1 MKGGYGVFN
10 NLNILYKNNM
20 ENLGLYFLMPYLYMI
35 FWLGLFLIIFKF
47 GLKFLK
53 NRNKTQIRNI
63 DKSIYYR
70 DIPCFE
76 NIELAYWLLYNFS
89 DIKKNDLN
97 NGLLG
102 AYLLDW
108 YKKGY
113 IDIKSSQKLGLNNNN
128 YSIDLKDGNWSKS
141 YVESSIYKF
150 LKTVAGNNNI
160 LEKNEIQNY
169 CSVDGKSFEL
179 EYMFKN
185 ILKVI
190 QEDLERQ
197 NYITVEKAKD
207 YILFK
212 TQEKITLSD
221 ELINE
226 YQNLNGL
233 KNFLLDYSNMEEKMH
248 IEVHIW
254 ENYLIFANLL
264 GIADKV
270 KQQFNKIY
278 PNFNAVNSMFDVSF
292 DNTIVGQLNTAY
304 KGLKWQFYILIG
316 SILLVEVVIFGRGSF
331 IKPILKILPFAII
344 AGILYW
350 LLRKYLINKKVKEMN
365 SITYAKIT
373 KVDVHYNTERDFE
386 TNKDITTKSY
396 SFSYEYSVNGVYY
409 TGYGHSN
416 FKKIEKQ
423 KIKIYYNEMKP
434 QESETAQKHNYYLK
448 LFIFIIVILIMLFL
462 ALNKNS

>member
-1 MKGGYGVFN
+1 MG
-10 NLNILYKNNM
+10 
-20 ENLGLYFLMPYLYMI
+20 NLGLYLLMPYLYMI
-35 FWLGLFLIIFKF
+35 FWSGLFLVIFKF

-53 NRNKTQIRNI
+53 DGNKNQIKNI

-76 NIELAYWLLYNFS
+76 SIDLAYWLLYNFS
-89 DIKKNDLN
+89 NIKKNDLN

-113 IDIKSSQKLGLNNNN
+113 IDIKSSQKLGLKSNN
-128 YSIDLKDGNWSKS
+128 YSIDLKDGNWAKG
-141 YVESSIYKF
+141 YVESSIYNF

-160 LEKNEIQNY
+160 LEKNEIRNY
-169 CSVDGKSFEL
+169 CSVDGKKFEL
-179 EYMFKN
+179 EYMFKK
-185 ILKVI
+185 ILKI
-190 QEDLERQ
+190 TQEDLERQ
-197 NYITVEKAKD
+197 NLITVIKAKD
-207 YILFK
+207 YIFFK
-212 TQEKITLSD
+212 TQEKITLSN
-221 ELINE
+221 ELVNE

-248 IEVHIW
+248 IEVNIW

-278 PNFNAVNSMFDVSF
+278 PSFNAVNSIFDVSF
-292 DNTIVGQLNTAY
+292 DNTIEGHLNTVY
-304 KGLKWQFYILIG
+304 KSFKWQFYVLVG
-316 SILLVEVVIFGRGSF
+316 SVLLVAIVFFGNGSF
-331 IKPILKILPFAII
+331 IKPILKLLPFAII
-344 AGILYW
+344 VGMLYW
-350 LLRKYLINKKVKEMN
+350 LLRKYLINKKVKEMDAT
-365 SITYAKIT
+365 TYAKIT
-373 KVDVHYNTERDFE
+373 DVSVYYNTERDLE
-386 TNKDITTKSY
+386 TNRNITTKNY
-396 SFSYEYSVNGVYY
+396 SFTYEYSVNGVHY

-416 FKKIEKQ
+416 FKKREKQ

-448 LFIFIIVILIMLFL
+448 IFIFIIAILIILFW
-462 ALNKNS
+462 ALNKSN

>member
-1 MKGGYGVFN
+1 MYGIFN
-10 NLNILYKNNM
+10 NLNIPYKNNM
-20 ENLGLYFLMPYLYMI
+20 GNLGLYLLMPYLYMI

-47 GLKFLK
+47 GLNFLK
-53 NRNKTQIRNI
+53 NRNKTQIRNV

-76 NIELAYWLLYNFS
+76 NIDLAYWLLYNFS

-128 YSIDLKDGNWSKS
+128 YSIDLKDGNWAKS
-141 YVESSIYKF
+141 YVESSVYNF

-160 LEKNEIQNY
+160 LEKNEIRNY
-169 CSVDGKSFEL
+169 CSVDGKKFEL

-197 NYITVEKAKD
+197 NYITVIKAKD
-207 YILFK
+207 YIFVK

-278 PNFNAVNSMFDVSF
+278 PSFNAVNPMFDVSF
-292 DNTIVGQLNTAY
+292 DNTIVGQLNTVY
-304 KGLKWQFYILIG
+304 KGFKWQFYALAG
-316 SILLVEVVIFGRGSF
+316 SVLLLALVFLENGNI
-331 IKPILKILPFAII
+331 ILPLLKMSPFIMI
-344 AGILYW
+344 AGMLYW

-365 SITYAKIT
+365 ATTYAKIT
-373 KVDVHYNTERDFE
+373 KVNVHYNTERDLE
-386 TNKDITTKSY
+386 TNRDITTKSY
-396 SFSYEYSVNGVYY
+396 SFTYEYSVNGVYY

-416 FKKIEKQ
+416 FKKRERQ

-448 LFIFIIVILIMLFL
+448 LFIFVIAILIMLFW
-462 ALNKNS
+462 ALSKSN

>member
-128 YSIDLKDGNWSKS
+128 YSIDLKGGNWSKS

-169 CSVDGKSFEL
+169 CSVDGKNFEL
-179 EYMFKN
+179 EYMFRN

-316 SILLVEVVIFGRGSF
+316 SILLVAVVIFGRGSF

-386 TNKDITTKSY
+386 TNRDITTKSY

>member
-1 MKGGYGVFN
+1 MG
-10 NLNILYKNNM
+10 
-20 ENLGLYFLMPYLYMI
+20 NLGLYLLMPYLYMI
-35 FWLGLFLIIFKF
+35 FWLGVFLVIFKF
-47 GLKFLK
+47 GLNFLK
-53 NRNKTQIRNI
+53 DRNKNQIKNI

-76 NIELAYWLLYNFS
+76 SIDLAYWLLYNFS
-89 DIKKNDLN
+89 NMKKNDLN

-113 IDIKSSQKLGLNNNN
+113 IDIKSSQKTGLNNNY
-128 YSIDLKDGNWSKS
+128 YSIDLKDGNWAKS
-141 YVESSIYKF
+141 YVESSIYNF

-160 LEKNEIQNY
+160 LEKNEIRNY
-169 CSVDGKSFEL
+169 CSVDGKKFEL

-185 ILKVI
+185 ILKLT
-190 QEDLERQ
+190 QEDLEKQ
-197 NYITVEKAKD
+197 NYITVIKAKD
-207 YILFK
+207 SIFFK

-221 ELINE
+221 ELVNE

-292 DNTIVGQLNTAY
+292 DNTIVGQLNTVY
-304 KGLKWQFYILIG
+304 KSFKWQFYALIG
-316 SILLVEVVIFGRGSF
+316 CVLLVAIIFLGKGN
-331 IKPILKILPFAII
+331 IIIPLLKMLPFVMIAIM
-344 AGILYW
+344 LYW

-365 SITYAKIT
+365 ATTYAKIT
-373 KVDVHYNTERDFE
+373 KVNVYYNTERDLE
-386 TNKDITTKSY
+386 TNRNITTKSY
-396 SFSYEYSVNGVYY
+396 SFTYEYSVNGVYY

-416 FKKIEKQ
+416 FKKREKQ

-448 LFIFIIVILIMLFL
+448 IFIFIITILIILFW
-462 ALNKNS
+462 ALNKSNY

>member
-1 MKGGYGVFN
+1 
-10 NLNILYKNNM
+10 
-20 ENLGLYFLMPYLYMI
+20 MPYFYLI
-35 FWLGLFLIIFKF
+35 FWFGLFLVVFKF

-53 NRNKTQIRNI
+53 DRNKNQIKNI

-76 NIELAYWLLYNFS
+76 SIDLAYWLLYKFS

-113 IDIKSSQKLGLNNNN
+113 IDIKSSQKLGFKNDN
-128 YSIDLKDGNWSKS
+128 YSIDLKDGNWAKT
-141 YVESSIYKF
+141 YVESSIYNF

-160 LEKNEIQNY
+160 LEKNEIRNY
-169 CSVDGKSFEL
+169 CSVDGKKFEL

-185 ILKVI
+185 ILKVM

-197 NYITVEKAKD
+197 KFITVIKAKD

-212 TQEKITLSD
+212 TQEKITLSE
-221 ELINE
+221 ELVNE

-233 KNFLLDYSNMEEKMH
+233 KNFLLDYSMMEEKMH

-278 PNFNAVNSMFDVSF
+278 PSFNAVNSMFDVSF
-292 DNTIVGQLNTAY
+292 DNTIVGQLNTVY
-304 KGLKWQFYILIG
+304 RGFKWQFYVLAG
-316 SILLVEVVIFGRGSF
+316 SVLLLALVFFGNGN
-331 IKPILKILPFAII
+331 IILPLLKMSPFIII
-344 AGILYW
+344 AGMLYW

-365 SITYAKIT
+365 ATTYAKIT
-373 KVDVHYNTERDFE
+373 KVNVHYHTERDFE
-386 TNKDITTKSY
+386 TNRDITTKSY
-396 SFSYEYSVNGVYY
+396 SFTYEYSVDGVYY
-409 TGYGHSN
+409 TGHGHSN
-416 FKKIEKQ
+416 FKKRERQ
-423 KIKIYYNEMKP
+423 KIKIYYNAMKP

-448 LFIFIIVILIMLFL
+448 IFIFIIVLIVGLWYL
-462 ALNKNS
+462 LNLSN

>member
-1 MKGGYGVFN
+1 MK
-10 NLNILYKNNM
+10 
-20 ENLGLYFLMPYLYMI
+20 NLGLYLLMPYFYLI
-35 FWLGLFLIIFKF
+35 FWFGLFLVIFKF

-53 NRNKTQIRNI
+53 DRNKNQIKNI

-76 NIELAYWLLYNFS
+76 SIDLAYWLLYNFS
-89 DIKKNDLN
+89 EIKKNDLN

-113 IDIKSSQKLGLNNNN
+113 IAIKSSQTLGLKNDN
-128 YSIDLKDGNWSKS
+128 YSIDLKDGNWTKS
-141 YVESSIYKF
+141 YVESSIYNF
-150 LKTVAGNNNI
+150 FKTVAGNNNI
-160 LEKNEIQNY
+160 LEKNEIRNY
-169 CSVDGKSFEL
+169 CSVDGKKFEL

-185 ILKVI
+185 ILKVM

-197 NYITVEKAKD
+197 NLITVIKAKD
-207 YILFK
+207 YIFFK

-221 ELINE
+221 DLVNE

-233 KNFLLDYSNMEEKMH
+233 KNFLSDYSMMEEKMH
-248 IEVHIW
+248 IEVRIW

-270 KQQFNKIY
+270 KKQFNKIY

-304 KGLKWQFYILIG
+304 KGFKWQFYTLVA
-316 SILLVEVVIFGRGSF
+316 SVLLVAVVILGSGNI
-331 IKPILKILPFAII
+331 IKPILKILPFVII

-350 LLRKYLINKKVKEMN
+350 LLRKYLINKKVKEMD
-365 SITYAKIT
+365 STTYAKIT
-373 KVDVHYNTERDFE
+373 KVNVHYHTERDLE
-386 TNKDITTKSY
+386 TNRDITTKSY
-396 SFSYEYSVNGVYY
+396 SFTYEYSVDGVYY
-409 TGYGHSN
+409 TGHGHSN
-416 FKKIEKQ
+416 FKKRERQ

-448 LFIFIIVILIMLFL
+448 IFIFIIAILIMLFW
-462 ALNKNS
+462 ALNKSN

>member
-1 MKGGYGVFN
+1 M
-10 NLNILYKNNM
+10 IT
-20 ENLGLYFLMPYLYMI
+20 PYLYMI
-35 FWLGLFLIIFKF
+35 FWLGLFLVIFKF
-47 GLKFLK
+47 GLKILK
-53 NRNKTQIRNI
+53 DRNRNQIKNI

-76 NIELAYWLLYNFS
+76 SIDLAYWLLYNFS
-89 DIKKNDLN
+89 EIKKNDLN

-113 IDIKSSQKLGLNNNN
+113 IDIRSSQKIGLKNDN
-128 YSIDLKDGNWSKS
+128 YSIDLKDGNWAKS
-141 YVESSIYKF
+141 YVESSIYNF

-160 LEKNEIQNY
+160 LEKNEIRNY
-169 CSVDGKSFEL
+169 CSVDGKKFEL

-185 ILKVI
+185 ILKIV
-190 QEDLERQ
+190 QENLERQ
-197 NYITVEKAKD
+197 NHITVIKAKD
-207 YILFK
+207 YIFFK
-212 TQEKITLSD
+212 TQEKIILSN
-221 ELINE
+221 ELVYE

-233 KNFLLDYSNMEEKMH
+233 KNFLSDYSMMEEKMH
-248 IEVHIW
+248 IEVRIW

-270 KQQFNKIY
+270 KKQFSKIY

-292 DNTIVGQLNTAY
+292 DNTIVGHLNTAY
-304 KGLKWQFYILIG
+304 KGLKWQFYTLVA
-316 SILLVEVVIFGRGSF
+316 SVLLVAVVIFGSGNF

-350 LLRKYLINKKVKEMN
+350 LLRKYLINKKVKEMD
-365 SITYAKIT
+365 STTYAKIT
-373 KVDVHYNTERDFE
+373 KVNVHYHTKRDLE
-386 TNKDITTKSY
+386 TNRDITTKSY
-396 SFSYEYSVNGVYY
+396 SFTYEYSVDGVYY
-409 TGYGHSN
+409 TGHGHSN
-416 FKKIEKQ
+416 FKKRERQ

-448 LFIFIIVILIMLFL
+448 IFIFIIAILIMLFW
-462 ALNKNS
+462 ALNKSN

>member
-1 MKGGYGVFN
+1 MG
-10 NLNILYKNNM
+10 
-20 ENLGLYFLMPYLYMI
+20 NLGLYLLMPYLYMI

-47 GLKFLK
+47 GLNFLK
-53 NRNKTQIRNI
+53 NRNKTQIRNV

-76 NIELAYWLLYNFS
+76 NIDLAYWLLYNFS

-128 YSIDLKDGNWSKS
+128 YSIDLKDGNWAKS
-141 YVESSIYKF
+141 YVESSVYNF

-160 LEKNEIQNY
+160 LEKNEIRNY
-169 CSVDGKSFEL
+169 CSVDGKKFEL

-197 NYITVEKAKD
+197 NYITVIKAKD
-207 YILFK
+207 YIFVK

-278 PNFNAVNSMFDVSF
+278 PSFNAVNPMFDVSF
-292 DNTIVGQLNTAY
+292 DNTIVGQLNTVY
-304 KGLKWQFYILIG
+304 KGFKWQFYALAG
-316 SILLVEVVIFGRGSF
+316 SVLLLALVFLENGNI
-331 IKPILKILPFAII
+331 ILPLLKMSPFIMI
-344 AGILYW
+344 AGMLYW

-365 SITYAKIT
+365 ATTYAKIT
-373 KVDVHYNTERDFE
+373 KVNVHYNTERDLE
-386 TNKDITTKSY
+386 TNRDITTKSY
-396 SFSYEYSVNGVYY
+396 SFTYEYSVNGVYY

-416 FKKIEKQ
+416 FKKRERQ

-448 LFIFIIVILIMLFL
+448 LFIFVIAILIMLFW
-462 ALNKNS
+462 ALSKSN

>member
-1 MKGGYGVFN
+1 M
-10 NLNILYKNNM
+10 LY
-20 ENLGLYFLMPYLYMI
+20 LLMPYLYMI
-35 FWLGLFLIIFKF
+35 FLFGLFLVIFKF

-53 NRNKTQIRNI
+53 DRNKNQIKNI

-76 NIELAYWLLYNFS
+76 SIDLAYWLLYNFS

-113 IDIKSSQKLGLNNNN
+113 IDIKRSQKLGFKNDN
-128 YSIDLKDGNWSKS
+128 YSIDLKDGNWAKS
-141 YVESSIYKF
+141 YVESSVYNF

-160 LEKNEIQNY
+160 LEKNEIRNY
-169 CSVDGKSFEL
+169 CSVDGKKFEL

-185 ILKVI
+185 ILKVM

-197 NYITVEKAKD
+197 NYITVIKAKD
-207 YILFK
+207 YIFFK

-221 ELINE
+221 ELVNE

-248 IEVHIW
+248 IEVNIW

-278 PNFNAVNSMFDVSF
+278 PSFNAVNSMFDVSF
-292 DNTIVGQLNTAY
+292 DNTIVGQLNTVY
-304 KGLKWQFYILIG
+304 KGFKWQFYALAG
-316 SILLVEVVIFGRGSF
+316 SVLLVAIVIFGNGNIITPLLKMSPF
-331 IKPILKILPFAII
+331 IMI
-344 AGILYW
+344 AVMLYW

-365 SITYAKIT
+365 ATTYAKIT
-373 KVDVHYNTERDFE
+373 KVNVHYNTERDLE
-386 TNKDITTKSY
+386 TNRDITTKSY
-396 SFSYEYSVNGVYY
+396 SFTYEYSVNGVYY

-416 FKKIEKQ
+416 FKKRERQ

-448 LFIFIIVILIMLFL
+448 IFIFIIAILIMLFW
-462 ALNKNS
+462 ALNKSN

>member
-1 MKGGYGVFN
+1 MG
-10 NLNILYKNNM
+10 
-20 ENLGLYFLMPYLYMI
+20 NLGLYLLMPYLYMI
-35 FWLGLFLIIFKF
+35 FWLGLFLVIFKF

-53 NRNKTQIRNI
+53 DRNKNQTKNI

-76 NIELAYWLLYNFS
+76 SIDLAYWLLYNFS

-113 IDIKSSQKLGLNNNN
+113 IDIKSSQKLGLKNDN
-128 YSIDLKDGNWSKS
+128 YSIDLKDGNWEKS
-141 YVESSIYKF
+141 YVESSIYNF

-160 LEKNEIQNY
+160 LEKNEIRNY
-169 CSVDGKSFEL
+169 CSVDGKKFEL

-185 ILKVI
+185 ILKVM
-190 QEDLERQ
+190 QEDLERKK
-197 NYITVEKAKD
+197 YITVIKAKD
-207 YILFK
+207 YIFFK
-212 TQEKITLSD
+212 TQEKITLSN
-221 ELINE
+221 ELVNE
-226 YQNLNGL
+226 YENLNGL

-264 GIADKV
+264 GIANKV

-278 PNFNAVNSMFDVSF
+278 PNFNAIDSMFDVSL
-292 DNTIVGQLNTAY
+292 DNTIVGQLNTVY
-304 KGLKWQFYILIG
+304 KGFKRQFYILVASVLLLAVVSFG
-316 SILLVEVVIFGRGSF
+316 SGNF

-344 AGILYW
+344 AGMLYW
-350 LLRKYLINKKVKEMN
+350 LLRKYLINKKVKEMDAT
-365 SITYAKIT
+365 TYARIT
-373 KVDVHYNTERDFE
+373 KINVHYHTERDLE
-386 TNKDITTKSY
+386 TNRDITTKSY
-396 SFSYEYSVNGVYY
+396 SFTYEYSVNGVYY

-416 FKKIEKQ
+416 FKKRERQ

-434 QESETAQKHNYYLK
+434 QESETSQKHNYYLK
-448 LFIFIIVILIMLFL
+448 IVIFIIAILIMLYL
-462 ALNKNS
+462 AINKSN